1 MLFSQTVRGIS
12 SSDRDTG
19 SLDVGG
25 NKVNACLGEQSECFL
40 NVKPKNLGGRSE
52 RLKGGQIPPGP
63 CTPPPP
69 KCNPGE
75 KDGGGGGS
83 VQYSGASHLDTS
95 GTEGVLIREVS

>member
-1 MLFSQTVRGIS
+1 M
-12 SSDRDTG
+12 
-19 SLDVGG
+19 
-25 NKVNACLGEQSECFL
+25 NACLGEQSECFI
-40 NVKPKNLGGRSE
+40 NVKPKNFGGGE
-52 RLKGGQIPPGP
+52 REAKMGANTPLAPVP
-63 CTPPPP
+63 PPPP